1 MTACKNTEHSGLET
15 RPTALIEI
23 NIQIRTIKAIAA
35 VGTGH
40 FAILLVH
47 LVAAAVTDIGP
58 LFAPGNRLE
67 KRQVKLAHIVLAESL
82 DLMDGDFRIPF

>member
-1 MTACKNTEHSGLET
+1 MAACKNTEHGGLET

-47 LVAAAVTDIGP
+47 LVSAAVTDVDP
-58 LFAPGNRLE
+58 FLAPVNRLE
-67 KRQVKLAHIVLAESL
+67 KRQVKLAHMVLAESL
-82 DLMDGDFRIPF
+82 DLVDRDFRISF